1 MSNYKILRQVK
12 DNQSV
17 YAIRNKETGTNDHIV
32 HVGNGVFI
40 NRIHTEVYPMCEVA
54 DGFHSQEDAERAV
67 TMLIEIDNMR
77 GIDAWR
83 ATPQKPLL
91 RVA

>member
-1 MSNYKILRQVK
+1 MSNYKILRQVRG
-12 DNQSV
+12 NQSV
-17 YAIRNKETGTNDHIV
+17 YAIRNKQVGSNDHIV

-40 NRIHTEVYPMCEVA
+40 NKTHPEVYPMIEVA
-54 DGFHSQEDAERAV
+54 DGFRSQGDATEAV
-67 TMLIEIDNMR
+67 EMLIKIDSMR

>member
-1 MSNYKILRQVK
+1 MTNYKILRQVK
-12 DNQSV
+12 GNQSV
-17 YAIRNKETGTNDHIV
+17 YAVRNKQSGSNDHIV
-32 HVGNGVFI
+32 HVGNGMFI
-40 NRIHTEVYPMCEVA
+40 NKVHTNVYPMCEVA
-54 DGFHSQEDAERAV
+54 DGFRTAEDAERAV
-67 TMLIEIDNMR
+67 SMFIEIDTMR

>member
-1 MSNYKILRQVK
+1 MSNYKILRQIK

-17 YAIRNKETGTNDHIV
+17 YAIRNKESGTNDHIV
-32 HVGNGVFI
+32 HVGNGMFI
-40 NRIHTEVYPMCEVA
+40 NKVHTDVYPMAEVA
-54 DGFHSQEDAERAV
+54 DGFHTSEDAERAV
-67 TMLIEIDNMR
+67 SMLIEMDTMR

>member
-83 ATPQKPLL
+83 ATPKKPLL